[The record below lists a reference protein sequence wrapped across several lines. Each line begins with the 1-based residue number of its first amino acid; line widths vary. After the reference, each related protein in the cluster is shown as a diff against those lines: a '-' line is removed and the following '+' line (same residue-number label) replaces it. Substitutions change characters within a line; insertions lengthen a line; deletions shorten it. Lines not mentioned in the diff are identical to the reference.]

1 MKVTFLYCLKPDLLR
16 IGNQITEK
24 GLQLMLYISLPILPL
39 TSSSYTR
46 IKAIGWI

>member
-1 MKVTFLYCLKPDLLR
+1 MKVTFLYSPKPDLLR
-16 IGNQITEK
+16 IENHITEK
-24 GLQLMLYISLPILPL
+24 GMRQMLYISLPILPL

>member
-1 MKVTFLYCLKPDLLR
+1 MKVTFLYSPKPDLLG
-16 IGNQITEK
+16 IENQITEK